1 MNERVSLKK
10 SFATIAFVCIHTQI
24 HVQMYTCTHVHT
36 FTLNPTN
43 KIQIKTVKSNEYFS
57 RVLFDVMRKVLQLLL
72 CLNNRV
78 TDDMDLLFV
87 PAPATKR
94 TNEQTN
100 DRLNEWNE
108 ANKRMSYM

>member
-78 TDDMDLLFV
+78 TDEMDLLFV
-87 PAPATKR
+87 PAPATER

-100 DRLNEWNE
+100 DRLNE
-108 ANKRMSYM
+108 